1 MNDLAHNI
9 DSAFESQANFEA
21 QFDCDVYEVDFRQ
34 RESLSENFNEEIEA
48 WARHALATNGFGDFC

>member
-9 DSAFESQANFEA
+9 DSAFESQENFNA

-34 RESLSENFNEEIEA
+34 RESLSENFNDEIEA
-48 WARHALATNGFGDFC
+48 WARHALATNGFGDF